1 MFRCLLLLCPLLTL
15 FVSAVLHEGST
26 LPQPEDIIN
35 DECTFLSSEK
45 MTPSLFWFKTKLA
58 KAITNSFWDPCKR
71 KVDDYYS
78 RVNSHDKAMGLWA
91 LNYVRTEKMVKKEN
105 DEQEQDGNSCNTNEK
120 KRKKQDSMPRVRI
133 NTAAITVFS
142 GYLRRVNAIR
152 LQNNSYI
159 ITRSDI
165 IRNAIYDERKEKS
178 QKTIEI
184 NEEEEN
190 NDNYDIPDASEY
202 MQAPWEAV

>member
-1 MFRCLLLLCPLLTL
+1 MFPISITHLLTL
-15 FVSAVLHEGST
+15 FISAVLHEGST

-35 DECTFLSSEK
+35 DECTFLSSAK

-78 RVNSHDKAMGLWA
+78 RVNSHDEAMGLWA
-91 LNYVRTEKMVKKEN
+91 LNYVRTEKMVKKETEN
-105 DEQEQDGNSCNTNEK
+105 DEQEQDGNSSNTNEK
-120 KRKKQDSMPRVRI
+120 KRKKQDSTPRVRI

-152 LQNNSYI
+152 LQNKSYL
-159 ITRSDI
+159 ITRSEF
-165 IRNAIYDERKEKS
+165 IRNAIYDDRKEKS
-178 QKTIEI
+178 LNPIEI
-184 NEEEEN
+184 NEEDDN
-190 NDNYDIPDASEY
+190 NDNYDIPDVSEY

>member
-1 MFRCLLLLCPLLTL
+1 M
-15 FVSAVLHEGST
+15 

-35 DECTFLSSEK
+35 DESIFLSSAK

-58 KAITNSFWDPCKR
+58 KAITNSFWDLWKR
-71 KVDDYYS
+71 KVNDYYS
-78 RVNSHDKAMGLWA
+78 RVNSHNEAMGLWA
-91 LNYVRTEKMVKKEN
+91 LNYVRTEKMMKKETES
-105 DEQEQDGNSCNTNEK
+105 DEEKQDGNSSNTNEK
-120 KRKKQDSMPRVRI
+120 KNRKKENIPRVWI

-152 LQNNSYI
+152 LQNKSYL
-159 ITRSDI
+159 ITRSEF
-165 IRNAIYDERKEKS
+165 IRNAIYDDRKEKS
-178 QKTIEI
+178 LNPIEI
-184 NEEEEN
+184 NEEDDN